1 MRTFLTK
8 LLFKLPA
15 SILIRWSGK
24 DQIEKGYR
32 KLDSGFQ
39 YLLKLMDDM
48 GVKLDTTK
56 PGAELRKEF
65 EEGRGLVSLPIP
77 SGIRTTD
84 HIVKSNGA
92 EIRVREYAPE
102 SIGNIYP
109 AVVYFHGGGWV
120 VGSIET
126 HEAFTGFLAKELNA
140 KVFSVDYRLAP
151 EHPFPIP
158 LTDCEAAFNWVKDNA
173 LDLGINPNRVSVGGD
188 SAGGNLSASLCI
200 KRKQEE
206 PVSYTHLTL
215 PTTTS
220 V

>member
-65 EEGRGLVSLPIP
+65 EEGRSLVTLPIP
-77 SGIRTTD
+77 SGIRTAD

-120 VGSIET
+120 IGSIET
-126 HEAFTGFLAKELNA
+126 HEAFTGFLATELKA
-140 KVFSVDYRLAP
+140 KIFSVDYRLAP
-151 EHPFPIP
+151 EHPYPIP
-158 LTDCEAAFNWVKDNA
+158 LADCEAAFNWVKD
-173 LDLGINPNRVSVGGD
+173 
-188 SAGGNLSASLCI
+188 LSLI
-200 KRKQEE
+200 
-206 PVSYTHLTL
+206 HI
-215 PTTTS
+215 
-220 V
+220 

>member
-77 SGIRTTD
+77 SGIRITD

-92 EIRVREYAPE
+92 EIKVREYAPE

-120 VGSIET
+120 IGSIET
-126 HEAFTGFLAKELNA
+126 HEAFTGFLAKELKA
-140 KVFSVDYRLAP
+140 KIFSVDYRLAP

-158 LTDCEAAFNWVKDNA
+158 LVDCEAAFNWVKDNA

-200 KRKQEE
+200 KL
-206 PVSYTHLTL
+206 SLIHI
-215 PTTTS
+215 
-220 V
+220 